1 MLNRVKCTII
11 FYRHPLRLR
20 INNYLCLEVNTNG
33 RHNMV
38 KNILSIAFAAAL
50 FMTYP
55 LSVQAGQSMEIIEND
70 IQSVSISVSGSVL
83 HVSGANGQVLQVY
96 NVTGV
101 CLMSVKVDSQD
112 KRYELNVPK
121 GCYIV
126 KVGKTVRKISI
137 R

>member
-1 MLNRVKCTII
+1 
-11 FYRHPLRLR
+11 
-20 INNYLCLEVNTNG
+20 
-33 RHNMV
+33 MV
-38 KNILSIAFAAAL
+38 KKILSIAFAAAL
-50 FMTYP
+50 FMAHP
-55 LSVQAGQSMEIIEND
+55 LSMQAGQSMEIIEND

>member
-1 MLNRVKCTII
+1 ML
-11 FYRHPLRLR
+11 
-20 INNYLCLEVNTNG
+20 
-33 RHNMV
+33 

-50 FMTYP
+50 FMTCP
-55 LSVQAGQSMEIIEND
+55 LPVQAGQSMEIIEND
-70 IQSVSISVSGSVL
+70 VQSVSISVSGTVL
-83 HVSGANGQVLQVY
+83 HVSGANGQVLKVY

-101 CLMSVKVDSQD
+101 CLMSGRVDSQD

-121 GCYIV
+121 CCYIV

>member
-1 MLNRVKCTII
+1 
-11 FYRHPLRLR
+11 
-20 INNYLCLEVNTNG
+20 
-33 RHNMV
+33 MV

-50 FMTYP
+50 LMTYP